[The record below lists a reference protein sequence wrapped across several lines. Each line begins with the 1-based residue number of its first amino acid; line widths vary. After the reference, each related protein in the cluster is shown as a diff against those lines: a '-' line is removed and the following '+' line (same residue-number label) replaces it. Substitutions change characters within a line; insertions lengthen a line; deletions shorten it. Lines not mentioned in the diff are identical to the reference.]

1 MPPPKPQIPPAAQ
14 PIFGAHFDAWN
25 SSSSGHQRAENRLG
39 GSTGWRESRA
49 IKLGHQFS
57 SGGTGGKRI
66 SDSVGAASED
76 RDEKAK
82 ASMPKDVKARARRS
96 ISDLLVGK
104 PGLPMSVGEQLMA
117 KRKRENET
125 EEAEKTQKSRG
136 IFDELVVYI
145 NGSTYPMVSD
155 HKLKQLLAENG
166 ARLSTHLGRRQVT
179 HVILGKPCGRPG
191 SGAGGG
197 LAGGK
202 LEKEIRRIGG
212 CGVKY
217 VGVEWVLESIKAG
230 KRLSETRFSNLMVAP
245 KGQQSVY
252 DLFSKSSATMTS
264 VGSAGGVG
272 DTT

>member
-104 PGLPMSVGEQLMA
+104 PGCTCLFRCPVYVSCYS
-117 KRKRENET
+117 
-125 EEAEKTQKSRG
+125 TQRCA
-136 IFDELVVYI
+136 Y
-145 NGSTYPMVSD
+145 
-155 HKLKQLLAENG
+155 
-166 ARLSTHLGRRQVT
+166 
-179 HVILGKPCGRPG
+179 
-191 SGAGGG
+191 
-197 LAGGK
+197 
-202 LEKEIRRIGG
+202 
-212 CGVKY
+212 
-217 VGVEWVLESIKAG
+217 
-230 KRLSETRFSNLMVAP
+230 
-245 KGQQSVY
+245 
-252 DLFSKSSATMTS
+252 
-264 VGSAGGVG
+264 
-272 DTT
+272 

>member
-1 MPPPKPQIPPAAQ
+1 MAPPKPQIPPAAK
-14 PIFGAHFDAWN
+14 PVFGAHFDAWN
-25 SSSSGHQRAENRLG
+25 SSATGHQRAENKIG

-49 IKLGHQFS
+49 SKLGHQFK

-66 SDSVGAASED
+66 SDKVGAGSED
-76 RDEKAK
+76 WDEKAN
-82 ASMPKDVKARARRS
+82 ALIPKEVKARARRS
-96 ISDLLVGK
+96 VSDMLVGK
-104 PGLPMSVGEQLMA
+104 PGLPMSAEERLMEM
-117 KRKRENET
+117 RKLEDET
-125 EEAEKTQKSRG
+125 KVEEDDLARKSRG
-136 IFDELVVYI
+136 IFDELVIYI

-166 ARLSTHLGRRQVT
+166 ARMSMHLGRRRVT
-179 HVILGKPCGRPG
+179 HVILGKPSAVG

-230 KRLSETRFSNLMVAP
+230 KRLSETRFSNLKVAP
-245 KGQQSVY
+245 KGQRSVY
-252 DLFSKSSATMTS
+252 GMFKNTANAD
-264 VGSAGGVG
+264 V
-272 DTT
+272 D